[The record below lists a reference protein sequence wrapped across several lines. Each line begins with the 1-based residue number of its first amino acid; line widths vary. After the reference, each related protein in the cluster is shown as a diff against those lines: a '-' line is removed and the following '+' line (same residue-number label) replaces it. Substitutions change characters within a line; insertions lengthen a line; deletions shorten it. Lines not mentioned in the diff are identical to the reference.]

1 MPKGITQFYHLYQRR
16 MKQEALVRQFEND
29 NEAYN
34 KIRKTVEEKVIDALA
49 SRKELLRLAMSI
61 FKYSLREESCYC
73 QYHSL
78 FVLDI
83 SKSICRLVRHSLLF
97 LTLFSTKPLLC

>member
-49 SRKELLRLAMSI
+49 SRKELFKTCYVYIQI
-61 FKYSLREESCYC
+61 FFTRGIML
-73 QYHSL
+73 L
-78 FVLDI
+78 PI
-83 SKSICRLVRHSLLF
+83 S
-97 LTLFSTKPLLC
+97 